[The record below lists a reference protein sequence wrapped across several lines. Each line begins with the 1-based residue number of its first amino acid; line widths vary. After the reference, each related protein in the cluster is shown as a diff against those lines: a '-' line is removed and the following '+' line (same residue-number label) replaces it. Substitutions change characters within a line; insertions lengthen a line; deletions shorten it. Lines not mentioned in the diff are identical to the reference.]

1 MSEGSVF
8 VRWYG
13 SVVEGSVVENTTK
26 DGPLA
31 GMVAVRI
38 PLMGMHP
45 VALFCPQHVYETA
58 AQASGGL
65 SQQPVKQHV
74 PVPPVVEPGATA
86 DKPVSEAWSQLQQ
99 FKREHWD
106 EQRNHLQTDAL
117 DEFYQMW
124 REDVRQ
130 RRAVRSDD
138 VMVHVTEVAVFPN
151 TEKFTPAQAAI
162 SPLTGM
168 ENVFHDE
175 WVRRERRAA
184 ATRTNDRARQEAQTD
199 TRRNVAPQ
207 PQRREKPVIK
217 QLSLFDL

>member
-13 SVVEGSVVENTTK
+13 SVVEGSVVENTSH

-31 GMVAVRI
+31 SMMAVRI

-58 AQASGGL
+58 AQASAGVRKEA
-65 SQQPVKQHV
+65 VKRQV
-74 PVPPVVEPGATA
+74 PVAPAVEPVPTVA
-86 DKPVSEAWSQLQQ
+86 KPVSAAWSQLQQ
-99 FKREHWD
+99 FKCAHWD

-124 REDVRQ
+124 REGVRQ
-130 RRAVRSDD
+130 
-138 VMVHVTEVAVFPN
+138 
-151 TEKFTPAQAAI
+151 
-162 SPLTGM
+162 
-168 ENVFHDE
+168 
-175 WVRRERRAA
+175 RRAA
-184 ATRTNDRARQEAQTD
+184 ATRTNDRARQEEAQTC
-199 TRRNVAPQ
+199 TRRVVAPQ